1 MALNM
6 DVPISEVVEEGPGLA
21 FIAYPEAVLLMPL
34 PQLWAVLFFFM
45 MFILG
50 LGSQFAGIQC
60 INTAIIDHWP
70 HLREH
75 QWRVTAGTCISC
87 FLLAIP
93 LICNGG
99 VYMFTLMDWHTASW
113 AILLIGMAEIV
124 VISWVYGMDKAIANM
139 AEMKITVNKYVRAY
153 WWFIWMIATPIICL
167 VRIYYNAFKY

>member
-6 DVPISEVVEEGPGLA
+6 DVPISDVVEEGPGLA

-70 HLREH
+70 HLREQ
-75 QWRVTAGTCISC
+75 QWKVTAGTCISC
-87 FLLAIP
+87 FLLALP
-93 LICNGG
+93 LVCNGG

-113 AILLIGMAEIV
+113 AILLIGMAEVV

-139 AEMKITVNKYVRAY
+139 LEMKITVNKYVRAY
-153 WWFIWMIATPIICL
+153 WWFIWMIATPLICL
-167 VRIYYNAFKY
+167 VNEIIN